1 MPVVRNHKSTRGISF
16 LLFSHFFKSIHVPV
30 PNAKRDLFINRE
42 ARPGKTHV
50 TRRMILWDVLSFAH
64 SSLYKFFGS
73 SQVNIDVYIFV
84 MRLTVPARRWVAWLT
99 LATTWILIH
108 ILWRKKRWIRWK
120 CLHYTQ
126 YAPSLCISIF
136 PSPRFLSI
144 PLFNV
149 AYFIYFL
156 TTIKSINYYFRS
168 YIKNIANINIFKQWI
183 ACLKN
188 WYSHFKNKLSMFL
201 FIFK

>member
-1 MPVVRNHKSTRGISF
+1 MTWPSYFRLFEKQTISRQCQLYGITSLHREFVSF
-16 LLFSHFFKSIHVPV
+16 IFTLLQSIHVPV

-108 ILWRKKRWIRWK
+108 ILWRKKRIRWK
-120 CLHYTQ
+120 YLYYT
-126 YAPSLCISIF
+126 YEAYISV
-136 PSPRFLSI
+136 FLSRALI
-144 PLFNV
+144 ALFNV
-149 AYFIYFL
+149 AY
-156 TTIKSINYYFRS
+156 
-168 YIKNIANINIFKQWI
+168 
-183 ACLKN
+183 
-188 WYSHFKNKLSMFL
+188 YS
-201 FIFK
+201 